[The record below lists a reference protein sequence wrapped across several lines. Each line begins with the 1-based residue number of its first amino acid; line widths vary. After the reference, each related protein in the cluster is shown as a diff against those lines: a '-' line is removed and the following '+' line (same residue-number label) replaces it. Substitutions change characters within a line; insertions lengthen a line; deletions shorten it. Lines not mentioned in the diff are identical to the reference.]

1 MYMMMVCSVAQAARP
16 KLLTAKTW
24 VQPRLRFILGTEA
37 LKRIYFRVLSVLFII
52 PPLLYTYFVPPL
64 DVLDSPDQAV
74 HYHILR
80 S

>member
-1 MYMMMVCSVAQAARP
+1 MMMGRAVAQAARH

-24 VQPRLRFILGTEA
+24 AQPGLRFILGTVA
-37 LKRIYFRVLSVLFII
+37 LKRIYFRVLSVFFII

-64 DVLDSPDQAV
+64 EVLDSPDQAA